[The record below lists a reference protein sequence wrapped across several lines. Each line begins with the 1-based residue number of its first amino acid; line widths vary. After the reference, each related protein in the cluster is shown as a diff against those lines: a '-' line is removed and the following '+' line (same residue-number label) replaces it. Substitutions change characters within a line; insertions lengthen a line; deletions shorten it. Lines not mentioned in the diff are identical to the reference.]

1 MAVDTNIPLGKPGVA
16 SFASETFGGPGE
28 LRYGEGVLTTTTIS
42 LTASGAA
49 VSLGL
54 GSVIDGN
61 GGGILANQAGATAAD
76 RANYVLAEPI
86 EIADGETMV
95 VPVYREGHFNM
106 DALTWAA
113 SYTTDAQKAPAFEG
127 SVSPTIFVSK
137 PKHNADAI
145 Y

>member
-1 MAVDTNIPLGKPGVA
+1 MAVDTKIPLGSPGVA
-16 SFASETFGGPGE
+16 SFASETFGGPDE
-28 LRYGEGVLTTTTIS
+28 LRFGEGVLTTTEIS

-49 VSLGL
+49 VSLAL

-61 GGGILANQAGATAAD
+61 GGGILANQAGATPAD

-86 EIADGETMV
+86 EIADGDTMI

-113 SYTTDAQKAPAFEG
+113 SYVTTAHKTVAFEG
-127 SVSPTIFVSK
+127 SLSPTIFVSK

>member
-1 MAVDTNIPLGKPGVA
+1 MAVDTKIPLGSPGVA
-16 SFASETFGGPGE
+16 SFGSETFGGPDE
-28 LRYGEGVLTTTTIS
+28 LRFGEGALTTTEIS
-42 LTASGAA
+42 LTAAGVA

-54 GSVIDGN
+54 GAVIDGN
-61 GGGILANQAGATAAD
+61 GGGILANQAGAAAAD

-86 EIADGETMV
+86 EIAVGDTMV

-106 DALTWAA
+106 AALTWAA
-113 SYTTDAQKAPAFEG
+113 SYTTDAQKAVAFEG
-127 SVSPTIFVSK
+127 SLSPTIFVSK